1 MRSTPNQNQQE
12 KKKEGRDN
20 HAEKK
25 SGKKERT
32 EEPKRPRTKARWIG
46 EGGASQLDGR
56 NESGTKNG
64 EGQERGH
71 QRNKTTKLTQKLGS

>member
-1 MRSTPNQNQQE
+1 MP
-12 KKKEGRDN
+12 KKKR
-20 HAEKK
+20 